1 MGNKKYQDKRMNIIV
16 NKIGLSEEVAEW
28 CVSKSKKYS
37 IWIANQLLHI
47 PIQAH
52 SLILNKKQDFVL
64 FDNQIDNIL
73 DWKKEV
79 QGINLNDYTFKKAV
93 VEADKFHKSLFVP
106 NNNGLKNT
114 NVVLDCGDYKW
125 VQLVTI
131 QDCKEEGSTM
141 GHCIGNS
148 SHNTRISS
156 GDSIAFSLRDKFNRP
171 HLTIEALSKNKKVF
185 EFKGHS
191 NSAPKSEYLDY
202 FVQLNEKYNFS
213 TITDSTI
220 RAFEE
225 NVNAVEKLSEFNTN
239 FFTFDFK
246 IRLGLLPF
254 SEGESYLDII
264 NIVSEKDVIIP
275 DNVSIYNSININSKS
290 ISLGDNLLVGGSLS
304 LNTNKK
310 SLKVGENVSVGGNLI
325 VDKKVANTKEI
336 ENINYFG
343 IFSVIF
349 D

>member
-28 CVSKSKKYS
+28 CISKSKKYS

-47 PIQAH
+47 PNVQN
-52 SLILNKKQDFVL
+52 LLLNKKQDFVV
-64 FDNQIDNIL
+64 FDNQIDNVL

-93 VEADKFHKSLFVP
+93 VEANKFHKSLFVP

-125 VQLVTI
+125 VQLVTT

-171 HLTIEALSKNKKVF
+171 HLTIEAYSKNKNVF

-191 NSAPKSEYLDY
+191 NSVPKSEYLDY

-213 TITDSTI
+213 KITDSTI

-254 SEGESYLDII
+254 NEGESYLDII

-325 VDKKVANTKEI
+325 VDKQLAKIKEI

-343 IFSVIF
+343 IFSVVF

>member
-1 MGNKKYQDKRMNIIV
+1 
-16 NKIGLSEEVAEW
+16 
-28 CVSKSKKYS
+28 
-37 IWIANQLLHI
+37 
-47 PIQAH
+47 
-52 SLILNKKQDFVL
+52 
-64 FDNQIDNIL
+64 
-73 DWKKEV
+73 
-79 QGINLNDYTFKKAV
+79 
-93 VEADKFHKSLFVP
+93 
-106 NNNGLKNT
+106 
-114 NVVLDCGDYKW
+114 
-125 VQLVTI
+125 
-131 QDCKEEGSTM
+131 M

-171 HLTIEALSKNKKVF
+171 HLTVEAYSKDKRIF

-191 NSAPKSEYLDY
+191 NSVPKRQYLDY

-225 NVNAVEKLSEFNTN
+225 NANAVKKLSEFNAN

-254 SEGESYLDII
+254 NEGDSYLEII

-310 SLKVGENVSVGGNLI
+310 GLKVGENVSVGGNLI
-325 VDKKVANTKEI
+325 VDKKVAKTKGI

-343 IFSVIF
+343 VFSVVF